1 MLYADCISNMRDIKS
16 NILDILSS
24 MRYIWSM
31 IDNKLKI
38 ARVTHG
44 NLTQAEVAQ
53 KAGCSRQTINSIENN
68 KFIPSVELALRIA
81 RLLQVSV
88 EDIFFLAQE

>member
-1 MLYADCISNMRDIKS
+1 
-16 NILDILSS
+16 
-24 MRYIWSM
+24 M
-31 IDNKLKI
+31 IQNKLKI
-38 ARVTHG
+38 ARVTNG

-81 RLLQVSV
+81 KLLHVHV
-88 EDIFFLAQE
+88 EDIFFLSPE

>member
-1 MLYADCISNMRDIKS
+1 MH
-16 NILDILSS
+16 
-24 MRYIWSM
+24 YICFM
-31 IDNKLKI
+31 IENKLKI
-38 ARVTHG
+38 ARVTNG

-81 RLLQVSV
+81 QLLHVRV
-88 EDIFFLAQE
+88 EDIFILF

>member
-1 MLYADCISNMRDIKS
+1 
-16 NILDILSS
+16 
-24 MRYIWSM
+24 M

-38 ARVTHG
+38 ARITCG

-53 KAGCSRQTINSIENN
+53 KVGCSRQTINSIENN

-81 RLLQVSV
+81 RLLNARV
-88 EDIFFLAQE
+88 EDIFFLPQV

>member
-1 MLYADCISNMRDIKS
+1 
-16 NILDILSS
+16 
-24 MRYIWSM
+24 M

-81 RLLQVSV
+81 RLLKVSV

>member
-1 MLYADCISNMRDIKS
+1 
-16 NILDILSS
+16 
-24 MRYIWSM
+24 M

-44 NLTQAEVAQ
+44 NLTQAEIAEKV
-53 KAGCSRQTINSIENN
+53 GCSRQTVNSIENN

-81 RLLQVSV
+81 QLLQVRV
-88 EDIFFLAQE
+88 EDIFLLTEREPNE

>member
-1 MLYADCISNMRDIKS
+1 MDYTQF
-16 NILDILSS
+16 
-24 MRYIWSM
+24 M

-38 ARVTHG
+38 ARITCG

-53 KAGCSRQTINSIENN
+53 KVGCSRQTINSIENN

-81 RLLQVSV
+81 RLLNARV
-88 EDIFFLAQE
+88 EDIFFLPQV

>member
-1 MLYADCISNMRDIKS
+1 
-16 NILDILSS
+16 
-24 MRYIWSM
+24 M

-38 ARVTHG
+38 ARVTCG

-81 RLLQVSV
+81 QLLHVRV
-88 EDIFFLAQE
+88 EDIFFLSNEENKP

>member
-1 MLYADCISNMRDIKS
+1 
-16 NILDILSS
+16 
-24 MRYIWSM
+24 M

-38 ARVTHG
+38 ARITCG

-53 KAGCSRQTINSIENN
+53 KVGCSRQTINSIENN

-81 RLLQVSV
+81 RLLNARV
-88 EDIFFLAQE
+88 EDIFFLPQA

>member
-1 MLYADCISNMRDIKS
+1 MHYKCGMVE
-16 NILDILSS
+16 
-24 MRYIWSM
+24 
-31 IDNKLKI
+31 NKLKI
-38 ARVTHG
+38 ARVTNG

-81 RLLQVSV
+81 RLLQVRV
-88 EDIFFLAQE
+88 EDIFSLSSD